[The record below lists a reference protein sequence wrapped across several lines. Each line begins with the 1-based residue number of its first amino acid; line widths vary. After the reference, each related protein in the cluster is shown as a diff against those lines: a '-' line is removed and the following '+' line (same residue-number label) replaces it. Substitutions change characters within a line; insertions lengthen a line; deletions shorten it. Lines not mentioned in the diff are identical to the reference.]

1 MGHWLGFYKAR
12 WHMLSHFH
20 SSWAPH
26 LNQFNMDN
34 VLKVMPRLS
43 AAAKGPTRAD
53 RRSRPREDGAVV
65 PVASSPS
72 LMLIVTPL
80 FSSLI
85 VNC

>member
-20 SSWAPH
+20 YPFFMGSTPESIQHGQCAQSH
-26 LNQFNMDN
+26 AQ
-34 VLKVMPRLS
+34 
-43 AAAKGPTRAD
+43 ATRAD